1 MEEWIVIILAVISM
15 IAGSKGNKK
24 RAAEPTEESL
34 EGGFEELLRELGA
47 DQPEQKRV
55 EVEPTPKPVPTHT
68 PKPMS
73 TATTQPKP
81 RAQRQMTT
89 DYKPAAIPPEG
100 KAYNYSNGST
110 SRSKRATASRS
121 TTKAKTKPIAP
132 PEEPITN
139 NEAQFEDINL
149 RDMVIYDAILNPKH
163 TEY

>member
-1 MEEWIVIILAVISM
+1 MEEWIVIILAVISI

-55 EVEPTPKPVPTHT
+55 EVKPKPVPT
-68 PKPMS
+68 PKPTIEQTSPSAQYRPMQVPVEGREYRQ
-73 TATTQPKP
+73 TTTRSQSSSKP
-81 RAQRQMTT
+81 TPRRS
-89 DYKPAAIPPEG
+89 AAM
-100 KAYNYSNGST
+100 
-110 SRSKRATASRS
+110 SRS
-121 TTKAKTKPIAP
+121 TAKAKTKAKPIAP
-132 PEEPITN
+132 PEEPANN

>member
-1 MEEWIVIILAVISM
+1 MEEWIVIILAVISI

-47 DQPEQKRV
+47 NQPGQKRV
-55 EVEPTPKPVPTHT
+55 EVEPTPVPTHT

-73 TATTQPKP
+73 TTTTQPKP

-89 DYKPAAIPPEG
+89 DNKPAAIPPEG

-110 SRSKRATASRS
+110 SRSKRVTASRS
-121 TTKAKTKPIAP
+121 TTKAKAKLIAP
-132 PEEPITN
+132 PEEPANN

>member
-1 MEEWIVIILAVISM
+1 MEEWIVIILAVISI

-55 EVEPTPKPVPTHT
+55 EVKPTPVPTPKPTIEHTSPSAQYRPMQVPVEGREY
-68 PKPMS
+68 KQ
-73 TATTQPKP
+73 ATTRSQSSSKP
-81 RAQRQMTT
+81 TPRRSAAMSRTT
-89 DYKPAAIPPEG
+89 A
-100 KAYNYSNGST
+100 KAKT
-110 SRSKRATASRS
+110 
-121 TTKAKTKPIAP
+121 KTKPIAP
-132 PEEPITN
+132 PEEPANN

-163 TEY
+163 SEY

>member
-1 MEEWIVIILAVISM
+1 MEEWIVIVLAVISM

-24 RAAEPTEESL
+24 RAAEPTEESV

-55 EVEPTPKPVPTHT
+55 EVEPTPVPT
-68 PKPMS
+68 PKP
-73 TATTQPKP
+73 TIEQTTPSAQYRPMQVPIEGREYKQTTTRSQSGSKP
-81 RAQRQMTT
+81 TPRRS
-89 DYKPAAIPPEG
+89 AAI
-100 KAYNYSNGST
+100 
-110 SRSKRATASRS
+110 SRS
-121 TTKAKTKPIAP
+121 TAKAKTKTKPITP
-132 PEEPITN
+132 PEEPTTNN

>member
-1 MEEWIVIILAVISM
+1 MEEWIVIILAVISI

-47 DQPEQKRV
+47 NQPEQKRV
-55 EVEPTPKPVPTHT
+55 EVKPKPVPTHT
-68 PKPMS
+68 PKPMT

-121 TTKAKTKPIAP
+121 TIKAKAKPIAP
-132 PEEPITN
+132 PEEPANN

>member
-1 MEEWIVIILAVISM
+1 MEEWIVIILAVISI

-55 EVEPTPKPVPTHT
+55 EVKPTPVPTPKPTIEQTTPSAQYRPMQVPAEGREYKQTTTHSQSGSKPT
-68 PKPMS
+68 PRRSAAMS
-73 TATTQPKP
+73 RTTA
-81 RAQRQMTT
+81 
-89 DYKPAAIPPEG
+89 
-100 KAYNYSNGST
+100 KAKT
-110 SRSKRATASRS
+110 
-121 TTKAKTKPIAP
+121 KTKPIAP
-132 PEEPITN
+132 PEEPANN